1 MKIALEKNS
10 RILFRTAAILLV
22 LVLLF
27 YALVKAQA
35 FLAPLVTAVVLALVI
50 LPLSRKMEKSISRGW
65 AAFWSSFFLFL
76 CSLGFVALVSL
87 QVKSFIEDW
96 PQTKQK
102 IQPKIENAQSFIVQ
116 NSPLDKKDL
125 KIFDEG
131 QKSSAENSTG
141 NSSQGAGSILSKLV
155 SFFGNYLL
163 TFIYVFFL
171 LTYRKRFKNFLLNI
185 FPNER
190 RQEVKE
196 TINSS
201 ARVAPRYL
209 GGKLILMGILAVVY
223 SIGLGVSGVNNFIMV
238 SLIAALLTLIP
249 YIGNIIGFFLAVALG
264 FLTTGSTITLV
275 GITITFVVAQFIESY
290 VLEPYLLGKKVDVH
304 PFFVIL
310 VVVIGNLLWGV
321 VGMVLAIPLMGII
334 TIIFLHIKPLQP
346 LGLLFS
352 KKDMPVSRQ

>member
-1 MKIALEKNS
+1 MKISLEKNS
-10 RILFRTAAILLV
+10 KILFRTAAILLV

-27 YALVKAQA
+27 YALVKAQP
-35 FLAPLVTAVVLALVI
+35 FLAPFITAVILALVI
-50 LPLSRKMEKSISRGW
+50 LPLSRKIEKSISRGW

-87 QVKSFIEDW
+87 QVKNFAEDW
-96 PQTKQK
+96 PQIKEK
-102 IQPKIENAQSFIVQ
+102 MQPKIENAQQFIAQ
-116 NSPLDKKDL
+116 NSPLNKEDL
-125 KIFDEG
+125 KIFGEG
-131 QKSSAENSTG
+131 KKSAAEKKSSKP
-141 NSSQGAGSILSKLV
+141 SQGAGSILSRLI

-163 TFIYVFFL
+163 TFIYIFFL
-171 LTYRKRFKNFLLNI
+171 LAYRKRFKKFFLYI

-190 RQEVKE
+190 RQEVLE

-201 ARVAPRYL
+201 AKVAPRYL

-223 SIGLGVSGVNNFIMV
+223 SIGLGVSGVKNFIIV

-264 FLTTGSTITLV
+264 FLTTGSTMTLV

-290 VLEPYLLGKKVDVH
+290 ILEPYLLGEKVDVH

-310 VVVIGNLLWGV
+310 VVVVGNLVWGV
-321 VGMVLAIPLMGII
+321 VGMILAIPIMGIL

-346 LGLLFS
+346 LGYLFR
-352 KKDMPVSRQ
+352 KKDMPT

>member
-1 MKIALEKNS
+1 MKITLEKNS
-10 RILFRTAAILLV
+10 KILFRTMAILLV

-27 YALVKAQA
+27 YALVKAKP
-35 FLAPLVTAVVLALVI
+35 FLAPLVTAIILALVI

-87 QVKSFIEDW
+87 QVKSFVKDW
-96 PQTKQK
+96 PQIKEK
-102 IQPKIENAQSFIVQ
+102 MQPKIENAQNFIAQ
-116 NSPLDKKDL
+116 NSPLEKKDL
-125 KIFDEG
+125 NIFEEG
-131 QKSSAENSTG
+131 QKSSADKQQISQK
-141 NSSQGAGSILSKLV
+141 SSPGAGSILSKLV

-163 TFIYVFFL
+163 TFIYIFFL
-171 LTYRKRFKNFLLNI
+171 LTYRKRFKNFLLHI

-201 ARVAPRYL
+201 AMVAPRYL
-209 GGKLILMGILAVVY
+209 GGKLILMGILTVVY
-223 SIGLGVSGVNNFIMV
+223 SIGLGVSGVNNFIMI

-249 YIGNIIGFFLAVALG
+249 YIGNIIGFFLAVAFG
-264 FLTTGSTITLV
+264 FLTTGSTMTLV

-290 VLEPYLLGKKVDVH
+290 VLEPYLLGEKVDVH

-310 VVVIGNLLWGV
+310 VVVIGNILWGV
-321 VGMVLAIPLMGII
+321 VGMILAIPLMGII
-334 TIIFLHIKPLQP
+334 TIIFLHIKLLQP

-352 KKDMPVSRQ
+352 KKDMPA